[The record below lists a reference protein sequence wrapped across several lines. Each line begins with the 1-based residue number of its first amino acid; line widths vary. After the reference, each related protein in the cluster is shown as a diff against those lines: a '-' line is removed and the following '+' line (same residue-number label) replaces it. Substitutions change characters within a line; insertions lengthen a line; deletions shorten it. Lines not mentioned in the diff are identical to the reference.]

1 MGHREIS
8 VRLSFTRINI
18 AVDSIGDDL
27 CITVQG
33 GKSHIGCTVLA
44 IPRESLTGEGISC
57 TSSVINVSGHKDEE
71 ICRYVAEKA
80 AARNELLKTERTVLD
95 IALDNGFSD
104 ARGFIN
110 AFKRQ
115 YGTTPLQYRKS
126 AI

>member
-80 AARNELLKTERTVLD
+80 AAKYNVAVVCTGGIHIDGITAGQLEELREGIKK
-95 IALDNGFSD
+95 A
-104 ARGFIN
+104 
-110 AFKRQ
+110 
-115 YGTTPLQYRKS
+115 